1 MYPVQM
7 LLVPMHLEFISDDS
21 SAAWLELVHWEL
33 GGVATLR
40 QTRSLRRLHWPS
52 GAGASE

>member
-7 LLVPMHLEFISDDS
+7 LLVPVHLEFISDDS